1 MNWTNFQTYNDSPTK
16 AFETLCNQLFENWCK
31 EEFGTKLVS
40 VKVVNGAGGDGGVEA
55 YAVLNDHKIVGLQ
68 AKWFPDSFTSNQ
80 MSQIKSSIRTALRIR
95 PHITR
100 YIVCVPR
107 DFASITAKSEK
118 AEDQRWEDMKE
129 DILKD
134 YPNLSL
140 ELWNETRLTQEL
152 QKESSVGIFKF
163 WFERS
168 EISDESVQLSFMK
181 SKESWLNTKYVPEL
195 NTFGSISNIISS
207 YLGNIEINNKIKTAF
222 SQLCNL
228 CDRFYD
234 TSSELLDVCGESDPN
249 IVALLNDTKCQIDA
263 MMQETSAIRDWLEN
277 QSIFGLSF
285 DESSFWIDFGSV
297 ANQLKD
303 SKEEPSHYFLF
314 DAVIKVLHQL
324 DKIRIHLLLN
334 EVKRSNDY
342 RNKVFL
348 GEPGTGKTHGIA
360 AIMEQLLN
368 HGLHIPILIQA
379 RDIPIN
385 YTWKDIIVSSLGLAN
400 SWSEEEIWQ
409 GLSSLANRRKMKVLR
424 HYKNVPILPKVLIV
438 VDGIDESSPYD
449 IWMERIKEANVVVK
463 KYPLLRFSFLSRP
476 FVFQDQII
484 DVKFEYLPASGD
496 VPVHKLFDSYVK
508 AFDVDVSNAGWIKYS
523 LTTPLALKLFC
534 EINKGKTIHYHSG
547 ADISIS
553 ALLKEKIRR
562 LEIEFCKQNTDIKV
576 VDQIILKGIM
586 LLANQY
592 KSESFIERENLTN
605 IIEKNLTGDST
616 RARKIINYLEDYGIL
631 RVICAHGKGL
641 LSPDVYLYYPG
652 IQGYFDYASAL
663 MLLDEY
669 VSPSNIDF
677 AKCENLLQNS
687 FYILAIISIQNYN
700 YLITSND
707 TIKTVISDE
716 FWEELEFFALRHSSP
731 DKAAQFKPK
740 LLDIM
745 AKDADHLR
753 NVTNKIVLPL
763 ARDLSHPLGTKL
775 IDEFLASFEYAAQRD
790 VIWSVPTYLNK
801 SEGTKWYV
809 RFPLDINQDAYKLSI
824 NDTAEGLPLIF
835 AWALSSVNNTFR
847 QEYRIELMRWA
858 LESTDEFFKLFLKF
872 TTVNDPQIRSD
883 VFSILMSLVYER
895 ENSELLERAAC
906 WIMENI
912 LSPEKIEENR
922 DASVRYYSTSI
933 IRKAAEF
940 GVIES
945 CIANRFLPPYRTT
958 SYNIQLSEEALTGTY
973 MGGYG
978 GITYDLGRYVLTDH
992 MTGVFSDY
1000 RDEVKNQYGQL
1011 IDRISLGKPQYK
1023 GISANQLILS
1033 MAYAFIQNAGWTED
1047 FRYRK
1052 NGEEYIFGV
1061 DNSIFGTYMPKTHG
1075 SQSPVMTIC
1084 EKYVWQ
1090 ARNYIGGFLADHL
1103 KHVEESD
1110 AHHIDDYGVLDN
1122 FLIPAL
1128 EIGHVNPDELNDL
1141 YPWHIPESDTVLI
1154 KGKPSRKEDVANAV
1168 DHAPDI
1174 SWEKWITL
1182 YNNAHQYPINE
1193 EILIALNSFSCFE
1206 CPMGLETMLYINSI
1220 LVENEK
1226 LDDFLELIRNDSN
1239 ISNQILNP
1247 CDWSGGVQTS
1257 CYITPKE
1264 ICWMPWKKRYD
1275 CYFADEFP
1283 GITINSAVEE
1293 CTYNFVELGDVGYKL
1308 PSAPVRKILGITN
1321 TDGFEFY
1328 NMGKEIKAINVSVGE
1343 RWHTQQEQLLTG
1355 KSLIELA
1362 EKNGKQLVW
1371 IMREQRRESGKTRE
1385 KFGDFYAEKDK
1396 SYCGFFRNGTFET
1409 HQIEKRELPVRNTYL
1424 NNILSQYMNLGESEG

>member
-1 MNWTNFQTYNDSPTK
+1 MNWTTFQTYNDAPSK

-31 EEFGTKLVS
+31 EVFSSKLTS
-40 VKVVNGAGGDGGVEA
+40 IKVVNGAGGDGGVES
-55 YAVLNDHKIVGLQ
+55 YAVLTDGTIVGLQ
-68 AKWFPDSFTSNQ
+68 AKWFPDSFTSSQ
-80 MSQIKSSIRTALRIR
+80 MTQIKNSIKTALKIR
-95 PHITR
+95 PRITR

-107 DFASITAKSEK
+107 DLTSITARSEK

-134 YPNLSL
+134 HPNLSI
-140 ELWNETRLTQEL
+140 ELWNETRLVQEL
-152 QKESSVGIFKF
+152 QKESSVGIYKF
-163 WFERS
+163 WFEKS
-168 EISDESVQLSFMK
+168 EISDENVQLSFLK

-195 NTFGSISNIISS
+195 NTFGSIHNTISS
-207 YLGNIEINNKIKTAF
+207 YLGKIEINNKIKTAF
-222 SQLCNL
+222 FQLCNL
-228 CDRFYD
+228 CDKFYE
-234 TSSELLDVCGESDPN
+234 TSLELLEHCGESDPN

-263 MMQETSAIRDWLEN
+263 MMKEISVIMDWLEN

-285 DESSFWIDFGSV
+285 DEHSFWIDFGSV

-314 DAVIKVLHQL
+314 DAVIKVLRQL

-334 EVKRSNDY
+334 EVKRLSDY
-342 RNKVFL
+342 RNRIFL

-360 AIMEQLLN
+360 AEIEQLLKD
-368 HGLHIPILIQA
+368 GIHIPILIQA
-379 RDIPIN
+379 RDIPIS
-385 YTWKDIIVSSLGLAN
+385 YTWKDIIISSLGLAN

-409 GLSSLANRRKMKVLR
+409 GLSSLSNRRKMKVLE

-438 VDGIDESSPYD
+438 IDGIDESSPYD
-449 IWMERIKEANVVVK
+449 IWMERIKETNVVVK
-463 KYPLLRFSFLSRP
+463 NYPLIRFCFLSRP

-484 DVKFEYLPASGD
+484 DAKFEYLSASGD

-508 AFDVDVSNAGWIKYS
+508 AFDVDVSYAGWIKYS

-553 ALLKEKIRR
+553 KLLKEKIRM
-562 LEIEFCKQNTDIKV
+562 LEIEFCKQSTDIKV
-576 VDQIILKGIM
+576 VDQIVLKGIM
-586 LLANQY
+586 LLANKY

-605 IIEKNLTGDST
+605 IMEKNLTGDST

-631 RVICAHGKGL
+631 RVICEHGKGL

-669 VSPSNIDF
+669 VLPSNIDF
-677 AKCENLLQNS
+677 AKCQNLLQNS

-700 YLITSND
+700 YLVTSND

-716 FWEELEFFALRHSSP
+716 FAEELAFFALRHSSP
-731 DKAAQFKPK
+731 DKAEQFKPK

-753 NVTNKIVLPL
+753 NITNKIVLPL

-775 IDEFLASFEYAAQRD
+775 IDEFLTSFEYAAQRD
-790 VIWSVPTYLNK
+790 VIWSVPTYLNE

-809 RFPLDINQDAYKLSI
+809 RFQLDINQDAYKLSA
-824 NDTAEGLPLIF
+824 NDTAEGLPLIY

-847 QEYRIELMRWA
+847 QEYRTELMRWA
-858 LESTDEFFKLFLKF
+858 LESPDEFYKLFLKF
-872 TTVNDPQIRSD
+872 ATVNDPQIRSD
-883 VFSILMSLVYER
+883 VFSILMSLVYEQ
-895 ENSELLERAAC
+895 ENSELLQKAAF

-912 LSPEKIEENR
+912 LSSEKIEENR

-933 IRKAAEF
+933 IRKAAEL
-940 GVIES
+940 GVIETCS
-945 CIANRFLPPYRTT
+945 ANRFLPPYRST
-958 SYNIQLSEEALTGTY
+958 SHKIQLSDEALAGTY

-1000 RDEVKNQYGQL
+1000 RDEVKNQYGKL
-1011 IDRISLGKPQYK
+1011 IDRISLDKPQYK
-1023 GISANQLILS
+1023 GISVNQLILS
-1033 MAYAFIQNAGWTED
+1033 MAYAFIQSVGWTED

-1052 NGEEYIFGV
+1052 DGEEYIFGV

-1103 KHVEESD
+1103 QHVEECG
-1110 AHHIDDYGVLDN
+1110 AHYIDDYGVLDD

-1128 EIGHVNPDELNDL
+1128 EIGHINPDEINDI
-1141 YPWHIPESDTVLI
+1141 YPWHIPEEDYVII
-1154 KGKPSRKEDVANAV
+1154 KERPNTKEDVVNAV
-1168 DHAPDI
+1168 NNAPDI

-1182 YNNAHQYPINE
+1182 SNDAHQYPIGE
-1193 EILIALNSFSCFE
+1193 EYLIALNSFSCFE
-1206 CPMGLETMLYINSI
+1206 CPMGLETMLSINSI

-1247 CDWSGGVQTS
+1247 SDWSGGVQTS

-1275 CYFADEFP
+1275 SWFADEFP
-1283 GITINSAVEE
+1283 GIAINSAVEE
-1293 CTYNFVELGDVGYKL
+1293 CTYNFIGLGDVGYKL
-1308 PSAPVRKILGITN
+1308 PSALVRRILGITN

-1328 NMGKEIKAINVSVGE
+1328 NAEKEIKAISLTVGE
-1343 RWHTQQEQLLTG
+1343 KWRTQQGQMLAG

-1362 EKNGKQLVW
+1362 EESGKHLVW
-1371 IMREQRRESGKTRE
+1371 IMREHRRESGKSRE
-1385 KFGDFYAEKDK
+1385 KFGD
-1396 SYCGFFRNGTFET
+1396 C
-1409 HQIEKRELPVRNTYL
+1409 KR
-1424 NNILSQYMNLGESEG
+1424 